1 MLYWKAD
8 GVLWGQDLHVYVEGY
23 SQKTL
28 LDVYRHAVSDL
39 QFLQQGKTISVSCAW
54 ILFECWI
61 CSSIVVLQS
70 DYWDI
75 KLLEGLA
82 FILVFSKESNQELN
96 LEVLSFNILS
106 AFE

>member
-82 FILVFSKESNQELN
+82 FIK
-96 LEVLSFNILS
+96 
-106 AFE
+106 